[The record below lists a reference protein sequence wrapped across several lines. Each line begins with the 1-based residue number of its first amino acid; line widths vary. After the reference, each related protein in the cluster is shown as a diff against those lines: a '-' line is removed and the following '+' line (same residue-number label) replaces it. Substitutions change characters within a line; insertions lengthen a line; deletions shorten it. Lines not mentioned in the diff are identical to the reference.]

1 MDVPPAPE
9 GDPAVGPRITIDYTP
24 AARQQAGIGRYTRE
38 LIRALAQLDTETAYT
53 LLVRGDATVP
63 DSLADFSANFS
74 VRRSPISERTLTR
87 LWRLRVPLPADWLA
101 GPSDVYYSPD
111 YILPPLRRGRAVV
124 TVHDLSFLTV
134 PQAADAGLRAYLTDA
149 VPRSVARADH
159 VLADSEH
166 TRQDLA
172 RLLRTPAPKI
182 SVLYSGVSPAFRR
195 VEEGER
201 LAEVRARYGLA
212 GPFVLGLGTIE
223 PRKNLERLI
232 EAFGRLVAAGEP
244 HALALVGGQ
253 GWLYGPIYERVQA
266 LGLADRVHF
275 LGFVPDADLP
285 PLYSAAEAFAFPSLY
300 EGFGLPPL
308 EALACGTPTVVS
320 NVSSLPEVVGDA
332 ALQVAPT
339 DVDALAAAL
348 ARLLHDE
355 PLRARLRDAGPRQAS
370 RFTWPA
376 AAAQLRETLYALHTG
391 EHTAAASLRG
401 G

>member
-1 MDVPPAPE
+1 MDVPPPPE
-9 GDPAVGPRITIDYTP
+9 GDSAVGPRITIDYTP
-24 AARQQAGIGRYTRE
+24 AARQGAGIGRYTRE
-38 LIRALAQLDTETAYT
+38 LIRALARLDTATAYT
-53 LLVRGDATVP
+53 LLVRGAATVP
-63 DSLADFSANFS
+63 DSLAGFPPNFR
-74 VRRSPISERTLTR
+74 VRRSPLSERTLTR

-134 PQAADAGLRAYLTDA
+134 PQAADAGLRAYLADA

-159 VLADSEH
+159 ILADSEH
-166 TRQDLA
+166 TKQDLV
-172 RLLRTPAPKI
+172 RLLRTPADKI

-195 VEEGER
+195 VVDEAR
-201 LAEVRARYGLA
+201 LSEVRARYGLT
-212 GPFVLGLGTIE
+212 GPFILGLGTIE
-223 PRKNLERLI
+223 PRKNLVRLI
-232 EAFGRLVAAGEP
+232 EAFAQLAAAGEP

-253 GWLYGPIYERVQA
+253 GWLYGPIFDRVKA
-266 LGLADRVHF
+266 LGLEERVRF
-275 LGFVPDADLP
+275 LGFVADADLP

-332 ALQVAPT
+332 ALQAPPT
-339 DVDALAAAL
+339 DVAALAATL

-355 PLRARLRDAGPRQAS
+355 PLRARLREAGPRQAS
-370 RFTWPA
+370 RFTWEA
-376 AAAQLRETLYALHTG
+376 AAAQLRETLYGLSESGRA
-391 EHTAAASLRG
+391 
-401 G
+401 